1 MINIYNK
8 LFGNKMQGQLKSEQ
22 LKADL
27 FLPWVFQGILLT
39 TQLAYIVACFA
50 FADQIQNTLPDDQR
64 ILIRTILY
72 VAAIITFPMT
82 NLIRHIQLRLNQ
94 TMPFSDITPRTLA
107 KRRYLVTTIVSM
119 LLIESIGVF
128 GFVMFVLGDNYN
140 TLFIFSGLSALGF
153 FLYRPKL
160 TEYISII
167 EALTAAKD
175 Y

>member
-1 MINIYNK
+1 MIKIYNK
-8 LFGNKMQGQLKSEQ
+8 LFGNKMQGQRESEQ

-39 TQLAYIVACFA
+39 TLLAYIVACFA
-50 FADQIQNTLPDDQR
+50 FGDQIQNTLPDDQR

-94 TMPFSDITPRTLA
+94 TMPFSGIKPQAVA

-128 GFVMFVLGDNYN
+128 GFVMFVLGDNFN

-160 TEYISII
+160 TEYISIVD
-167 EALTAAKD
+167 ALTQAKD
-175 Y
+175 N

>member
-8 LFGNKMQGQLKSEQ
+8 LFGNKMQGQRESEQ

-39 TQLAYIVACFA
+39 TLLTYIVACFA
-50 FADQIQNTLPDDQR
+50 FGDQIQKTLPDDQR
-64 ILIRTILY
+64 VLIRTILY

-94 TMPFSDITPRTLA
+94 TMPFSDIIPRVVA
-107 KRRYLVTTIVSM
+107 KRRYLVTTILSM

-128 GFVMFVLGDNYN
+128 GFVMFVLGDNFN
-140 TLFIFSGLSALGF
+140 TLFIFLGLSALGF

-160 TEYISII
+160 TEYISIV
-167 EALTAAKD
+167 EALTPAKD
-175 Y
+175 N

>member
-8 LFGNKMQGQLKSEQ
+8 LFGNKMQGQRESEQ

-39 TQLAYIVACFA
+39 TLLTYIVACFA
-50 FADQIQNTLPDDQR
+50 FGDQIQNTLPDDQR
-64 ILIRTILY
+64 VLIRTILY

-94 TMPFSDITPRTLA
+94 TMPFSDIIPRVVA
-107 KRRYLVTTIVSM
+107 KRRYLVTTILSM

-128 GFVMFVLGDNYN
+128 GFVMFVLGDNFN

-160 TEYISII
+160 TEYISIV
-167 EALTAAKD
+167 EALTPAND
-175 Y
+175 N